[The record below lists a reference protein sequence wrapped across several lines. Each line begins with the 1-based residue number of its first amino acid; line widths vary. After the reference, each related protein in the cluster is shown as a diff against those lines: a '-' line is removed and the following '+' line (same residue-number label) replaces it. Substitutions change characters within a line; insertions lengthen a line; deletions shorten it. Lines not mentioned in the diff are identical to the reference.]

1 MLPEAFISILRE
13 SYPEETVQRLCAAL
27 AEEAP
32 VSVRRNPAKISEEA
46 FLAHF
51 GADAFG
57 AVPWSASDGLYLK
70 RRPSFTRDPLF
81 HSGAY
86 YVQEA
91 ASMAVGGLLEEAFPE
106 AGNASLRVLDLCAAP
121 GGKSTLLISRLN
133 PESLLVANEVMR
145 QRAGILAENL
155 ALWGAPNV
163 VVTNN
168 DPADF
173 GRLEGYFDLMLVDA
187 PCSGEGMF
195 RKDESAIGEWSPDAV
210 RLCAARQRRILADS
224 WRSLRPGG
232 ALIYSTCTFNHYE
245 DEENTEWIC
254 RELGGECL
262 SQRHFLPGF
271 DRGEGFYCA
280 LIRKGGEAPRKPLK
294 SARSNAPTGSPAAA
308 AQKLLQPGMVL
319 REKTTRE
326 GAHLLKAFP
335 SGLCAEMEALEKW
348 LSVRASGTAVATIK
362 GKDLIPEADLA
373 YSTAFNREAFP
384 EVNLDREAA
393 LRYLAHEP
401 LVLSAEP
408 KGYLTLCYKGL
419 PLGFVKNLGA
429 RCNSLHPLSRRI
441 RMDIFEE

>member
-13 SYPEETVQRLCAAL
+13 SYPEETVQRLCTAL
-27 AEEAP
+27 TEEAP

-46 FLAHF
+46 LLEHV
-51 GADAFG
+51 GNNADG
-57 AVPWSASDGLYLK
+57 AVPWSAADGLYLK
-70 RRPSFTRDPLF
+70 QRPTFTLDPLF
-81 HSGAY
+81 HTGAY

-91 ASMAVGGLLEEAFPE
+91 ASMAVGGLLEGAFPDAE
-106 AGNASLRVLDLCAAP
+106 NASLRVLDLCAAP
-121 GGKSTLLISRLN
+121 GGKSTLLVSRLS
-133 PESLLVANEVMR
+133 PDSLLVANEVVR
-145 QRAGILAENL
+145 QRAAILADNL

-173 GRLEGYFDLMLVDA
+173 SRLEGYFDLMLVDA

-195 RKDESAIGEWSPDAV
+195 RKDASAISEWSPDAV

-224 WRSLRPGG
+224 WLALRPGG
-232 ALIYSTCTFNHYE
+232 ALIYSTCTFNHFE
-245 DEENTEWIC
+245 DEDNTEWIC

-280 LIRKGGEAPRKPLK
+280 LIRKEGNAPRKPLK
-294 SARSNAPTGSPAAA
+294 GVRSNAPTGSPAAEA
-308 AQKLLQPGMVL
+308 RKLILPGMVL
-319 REKTTRE
+319 REKNTRD
-326 GAHLLKAFP
+326 GLRLLKALP
-335 SGLCAEMEALEKW
+335 EGLSSEMEALER
-348 LSVRASGTAVATIK
+348 LLTVRASGVAVATVK

-384 EVNLDREAA
+384 AVGLDRETA
-393 LRYLAHEP
+393 LRFLAHEP
-401 LVLSAEP
+401 IVLAGEP
-408 KGYLTLCYKGL
+408 KGYLTLCFKGL
-419 PLGFVKNLGA
+419 PLGFVKNLGS